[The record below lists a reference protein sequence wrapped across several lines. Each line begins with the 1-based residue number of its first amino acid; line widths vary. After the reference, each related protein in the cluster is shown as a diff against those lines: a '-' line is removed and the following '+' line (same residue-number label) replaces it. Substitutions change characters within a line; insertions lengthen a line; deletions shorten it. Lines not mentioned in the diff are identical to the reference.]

1 MKNIIRTAIVAI
13 VILFTGIT
21 ASAKSSNVFNKIS
34 EMDGVT
40 SIYISKAMM
49 SMFGSNIHQG
59 VRGVEISKIASSL
72 NSIEIISVE
81 EKALIKKIKPL
92 INTLAEDKTFEVLAK
107 IKEDGENVTIY
118 GEPNGKV
125 LSRLVLVVEE
135 EDELVIIYM
144 TGDIPLDKI
153 SALTK

>member
-1 MKNIIRTAIVAI
+1 MKNIIRTAIVTM

-21 ASAKSSNVFNKIS
+21 ASAQSADVFNKIS

-40 SIYISKAMM
+40 SIYISKAML
-49 SMFGSNIHQG
+49 SMFGSNIHQDLG
-59 VRGVEISKIASSL
+59 GVEISEIASSL
-72 NSIEIISVE
+72 NSIEIFNIE
-81 EKALIKKIKPL
+81 EKNLIKKIKPL
-92 INTLAEDKTFEVLAK
+92 INKLAEDKAFEVLAK

-125 LSRLVLVVEE
+125 LSRLALVVEE
-135 EDELVIIYM
+135 ADELVIIYM